1 MAGCPPIFPTFVNQ
15 NRFLMV
21 PFLQQTAQYLVSEFK
36 DDFGDLCIVLPNRR
50 GGLFL
55 RKYLAAEV
63 GKVTWAPVIFSIE
76 DFIAGISGLQ
86 EVENIHLLFELFE
99 VHREIEGTKAQPFEE
114 FLRWA
119 PQLLSD
125 FNELDRY
132 MADAGELFSTL
143 TEARAIS
150 LWNLDNQPLTEFE
163 KNYLHFYQSL
173 YSYYE
178 KLTSRLLE
186 KKQAYQGLNFR
197 HAAENIETFKD
208 SLPWRHILFAG
219 FNALTKAEE
228 QIFDTLHKH
237 GKATILWDADHFYL
251 DNKQQEAGDF
261 LRDWLH
267 RWPVKDQERIADD
280 FATSEKKIDIIG
292 SPDPLGQVKY
302 CGTLLRELAMKGQA
316 NEKTA
321 VVLLDESLLIPLIN
335 SIPGEVD
342 ALNITAGLPLKQTP
356 LAGLFETVFKLHM
369 NTTRFTHLATRAKG
383 KYYYK
388 DVLKLLQHPYMH
400 LMANRLMAGN
410 RFAFDEIVDKIREGH
425 KVFLGIEDIS
435 FGKSGLFA
443 SGLNFVNTMLLPWE
457 KPADV
462 LNCFRDMIEN
472 LRLSI
477 ITKPADASPKSPP
490 GDADKVNVG
499 SSVLSGT
506 AHANSQLELEYLF
519 AFSKIVYQLNNLV
532 VVFQPD
538 LKIPAFYQ
546 LYEQV
551 VSATS
556 LPFYGE
562 PLKGVQLMG
571 MLETRTLDFD
581 NIVILSCNEDLLP
594 SGKINTSFI
603 PFDIKRNFGL
613 PTYRHKDS
621 VYAYHFYRLIQ
632 RARNIHILYNTE
644 PDQLGGGDRSRFL
657 RQIAQELPFYNPRI
671 AIREMIL
678 ASPPVKGEPYPV
690 IEIQKTDDIATVLA
704 EKAVKGFSATS
715 LNAYRNCPL
724 KFYYAEIAGIREPE
738 DVDDTIDPA
747 VLGNAVHE
755 ALHNLFKPYI
765 GQPMTTGFL
774 QEMEKISDT
783 AIDKAFGKKFKGS
796 DIAYGKNLLLV
807 RVAKLMVQRFLAFE
821 ITRVEEMA
829 QSGKH
834 FSVEFLEQIVEH
846 HINIRFD
853 GHDIP
858 VRVKGFI
865 DRVDKMEGVWKI
877 IDYKTGNTEPKQV
890 KVKEWDDLAD
900 NPDLNIGFQLLLYGY
915 LLSNRFSSP
924 ISSSAGIISLR
935 KINAGFTAVN
945 APDGESGKLSDI
957 LDSSTLARFE
967 EVIREI
973 LQNVYDLSGPF
984 KQTTDL
990 KICERC
996 PYINLCGR

>member
-1 MAGCPPIFPTFVNQ
+1 MTECPPIFATFVNQ
-15 NRFLMV
+15 YRFPMI

-63 GKVTWAPVIFSIE
+63 GKVTWAPIIFSIE
-76 DFIAGISGLQ
+76 DFIAVISGLQ
-86 EVENIHLLFELFE
+86 EVENMHLLFELYE

-119 PQLLSD
+119 PQLLND
-125 FNELDRY
+125 FNEVDRY

-163 KNYLHFYQSL
+163 NNYLHFYQSL

-178 KLTSRLLE
+178 KLTCRLLE
-186 KKQAYQGLNFR
+186 KKRAYQGLNFR

-208 SLPWRHILFAG
+208 KLPWRHILFAG

-228 QIFDTLHKH
+228 HIFDTLHKF
-237 GKATILWDADHFYL
+237 GKATILWDADHYYL

-267 RWPVKDQERIADD
+267 KWPVKDQDRIADD
-280 FATSEKKIDIIG
+280 FATSEKKIKIIG

-302 CGTLLRELAMKGQA
+302 CGTILRELAMKGQA

-356 LAGLFETVFKLHM
+356 LAGLFEAVFKLHM
-369 NTTRFTHLATRAKG
+369 STTRFTYLITRAKG

-388 DVLKLLQHPYMH
+388 DVLKLLQHPYLH

-425 KVFLGIEDIS
+425 KVFLGIEDLS

-443 SGLNFVNTMLLPWE
+443 AGLNFLDAMLLPWE

-462 LNCFRDMIEN
+462 LDCFKALIES

-477 ITKPADASPKSPP
+477 MKEPAEKTTPTD
-490 GDADKVNVG
+490 NR
-499 SSVLSGT
+499 
-506 AHANSQLELEYLF
+506 QMEQEYLF
-519 AFSKIVYQLNNLV
+519 AYTKIVHQLKNLLAAY
-532 VVFQPD
+532 PSD

-546 LYEQV
+546 LYEEV

-632 RARNIHILYNTE
+632 RAQNIHILYNTE

-657 RQIAQELPFYNPRI
+657 RQIVQELPSYNPRI
-671 AIREMIL
+671 EIREMIL
-678 ASPPVKGEPYPV
+678 ASPPVKGEPFPV
-690 IEIQKTDDIATVLA
+690 IEIQKTGDIATILE
-704 EKAVKGFSATS
+704 EKSVKGFSAS
-715 LNAYRNCPL
+715 SMNAYRNCSL

-738 DVDDTIDPA
+738 DVDDTIDPV

-755 ALHNLFKPYI
+755 ALHNLFKPFI
-765 GQPMTTGFL
+765 GQTMTTAIL
-774 QEMEKISDT
+774 QEMEKISDE

-796 DIAYGKNLLLV
+796 DVAYGKNLLLV

-821 ITRVEEMA
+821 INRVEEME

-846 HINIRFD
+846 HINIQYG
-853 GHDIP
+853 GHSFP
-858 VRVKGFI
+858 VRLKGFI
-865 DRVDKMEGVWKI
+865 DRVDKMEGWWKI
-877 IDYKTGNTEPKQV
+877 IDYKTGITEAKHV

-915 LLSNRFSSP
+915 LLGNRFSNP

-935 KINAGFTAVN
+935 KIHSGFTAVN
-945 APDGESGKLSDI
+945 VPDGESGKLSAM
-957 LDSSTLARFE
+957 LDSSKLARFE
-967 EVIREI
+967 EVIRDI
-973 LQNVYDLSGPF
+973 LQNIYDLSRPF
-984 KQTTDL
+984 SQTRDL